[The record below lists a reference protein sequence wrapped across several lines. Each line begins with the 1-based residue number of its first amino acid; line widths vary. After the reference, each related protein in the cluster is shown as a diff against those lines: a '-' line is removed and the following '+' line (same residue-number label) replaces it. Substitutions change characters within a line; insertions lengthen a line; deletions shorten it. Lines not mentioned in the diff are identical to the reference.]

1 MLDILNPR
9 TFICCPH
16 DAPQYAMRKHN
27 NNRQKQHINK
37 EQKHCCLPTGYDT
50 KQKAKILFLPYLIF
64 L

>member
-1 MLDILNPR
+1 MLDILNSR

-37 EQKHCCLPTGYDT
+37 EQKTLLLTNR
-50 KQKAKILFLPYLIF
+50 L
-64 L
+64 